1 MLLPFPAQVPFRSRM
16 SWARA
21 VVVMAPDRIRAR
33 NKGIIGFPLFH
44 VCRINV
50 PHGVAVALPFVVLGV
65 APVQVRRTAVVILIR
80 RARRGGR
87 DGQLKAIAGSG
98 WEPVSRGLRG
108 DLRSS
113 KEFLMYPDIADRRKR
128 VVA

>member
-50 PHGVAVALPFVVLGV
+50 PHGVAVALPFVV
-65 APVQVRRTAVVILIR
+65 Q
-80 RARRGGR
+80 GGAGG
-87 DGQLKAIAGSG
+87 DCQLKAIAGSG
-98 WEPVSRGLRG
+98 WEPVSGGRKSG

-113 KEFLMYPDIADRRKR
+113 KEFLMYPDISDRRKR
-128 VVA
+128 VVADALGFLPA